1 MANTRSAEK
10 RLRQTAKQ
18 RDRNRAQRTRMRSA
32 VARLRRTVEAGDAT
46 KAQELLDPTLSLI
59 DRTAQKKVIHANAAA
74 RSKARLV
81 HAVKKLSA

>member
-10 RLRQTAKQ
+10 RLRQTVKHQ
-18 RDRNRAQRTRMRSA
+18 ERNRAQRSRMRSA
-32 VARLRRTVEAGDAT
+32 VARLRRTVDAGDAK
-46 KAQELLDPTLSLI
+46 KAAELLEPTLSLI

-81 HAVKKLSA
+81 HAVKKLSD